1 MDTFEILNY
10 LSDEEKKKIAE
21 RVYEEEVR
29 KSFARDFE
37 SRSPIIFTDRS
48 TVYYRLLD
56 RYIDNMGLEKTDF
69 IPYFKET
76 LLSEMKS
83 FTQDL
88 SSDPNRD
95 NDFINT
101 IKYRLQRLSEEVID
115 ENKDELKPIIRDKV
129 FKCCNETLL
138 IAFLSDI
145 VRRMNLDKAV
155 KQIIQESEGD
165 KT

>member
-56 RYIDNMGLEKTDF
+56 RYIDSMGLEKTDF

-76 LLSEMKS
+76 LLSEMKA
-83 FTQDL
+83 FTQDASL
-88 SSDPNRD
+88 DSENNYLAANIRY
-95 NDFINT
+95 
-101 IKYRLQRLSEEVID
+101 KLQRLSDIVID
-115 ENKDELKPIIRDKV
+115 ENADELKPIIRDKV
-129 FKCCNETLL
+129 FRCCNETLL

-145 VRRMNLDKAV
+145 VRQMNLDKAV
-155 KQIIQESEGD
+155 KKLISESEGD